1 MKKIVLLLTVTIAF
15 YSCKQKPE
23 DVIARKWHAVE
34 LSSPQMEQMIS
45 EQQQFLDTFGKH
57 SDAASNKLAYGV
69 EDVDSMRRSLQLQL
83 NDFKAMQDHAVKNTW
98 FDIRKNGIAVMN
110 FSGQV
115 DSTNWYF
122 DDEKNLVLDEM
133 KLKGT
138 GTKLIMEVV
147 SLTDT
152 AMKLRFT
159 EDGVTSTVTFHPEN
173 K

>member
-1 MKKIVLLLTVTIAF
+1 MLFITVAL
-15 YSCKQKPE
+15 YSCTQKRE
-23 DVIARKWHAVE
+23 DIIAKKWHAVA
-34 LSSPQMEQMIS
+34 LTSPQMDQMIA
-45 EQQQFLDTFGKH
+45 EQQQFLDTFGKNT
-57 SDAASNKLAYGV
+57 DAETNKMAYGV
-69 EDVDSMRRSLQLQL
+69 ENVDSMRRSLQLQL
-83 NDFKAMQDHAVKNTW
+83 NDFKAMQSHAVKNTW
-98 FDIRKNGIAVMN
+98 FDIRKNGVAVMN

-138 GTKLIMEVV
+138 GTKIIMEVV
-147 SLTDT
+147 ELADT

-173 K
+173 R

>member
-1 MKKIVLLLTVTIAF
+1 MKKIVLLLAATVAL

-23 DVIARKWHAVE
+23 DIITRKWHAVD
-34 LSSPQMEQMIS
+34 LSSPQMEQMIA
-45 EQQQFLDTFGKH
+45 EQQQFLDTFGKN

-147 SLTDT
+147 ALADT

-159 EDGVTSTVTFHPEN
+159 EDGVTSMVTFHPE